1 MNSGRG
7 HGHAWNNAPS
17 WPSQVANGFVPM
29 QHGAPGFH
37 PSVHQFHP
45 PPMFNLRPQMK
56 LNQTGVSY
64 PMHDSVDR
72 FSPHM
77 RPFGWPNSLDES
89 CPPHLQ
95 VWNGGSGVF
104 GGEPYMYGRQEW
116 DQNKMHAGSRGWE
129 ATGDALKGQSELPD
143 TEFSVAKKEVDCSA
157 TPVSESSGGQY
168 NLNPHPE
175 QKDVDHSIS
184 EKHEAKGDTK
194 SAVKKLEA
202 PQGTTPRPSMLSNNG
217 IAVFSKNYLSR
228 ICVSHDLVESQLYKR
243 CTSLLGELGIANG
256 GPQVIRNVRI
266 QVLSGFDL
274 LFLFPLIRFSY
285 SLMMIIAF
293 LTE

>member
-1 MNSGRG
+1 
-7 HGHAWNNAPS
+7 
-17 WPSQVANGFVPM
+17 
-29 QHGAPGFH
+29 
-37 PSVHQFHP
+37 
-45 PPMFNLRPQMK
+45 
-56 LNQTGVSY
+56 
-64 PMHDSVDR
+64 
-72 FSPHM
+72 
-77 RPFGWPNSLDES
+77 
-89 CPPHLQ
+89 
-95 VWNGGSGVF
+95 
-104 GGEPYMYGRQEW
+104 MYGRQEW

-202 PQGTTPRPSMLSNNG
+202 PQGTTLRPSMLSNNG

-266 QVLSGFDL
+266 QVLSCFDL
-274 LFLFPLIRFSY
+274 LYLFPLIRFSY